1 MTRHIVT
8 TDDDPAIRKILQIM
22 LRKEGYM
29 VTACEEGNALLNLLK
44 ISENSIDLILLDI
57 KMPGFS
63 GLQLLR

>member
-29 VTACEEGNALLNLLK
+29 VTACEEGNALLNNDKKRLFTSIQK
-44 ISENSIDLILLDI
+44 ILSEE
-57 KMPGFS
+57 
-63 GLQLLR
+63 